1 MAQLHRRVRRVQ
13 NLRLAAP
20 RRGLA
25 EILVLGLA
33 LGTLLA
39 SAPAS
44 AAPTQPGRWEN
55 AAPSAQSLKDLGAL
69 LVDADGPTRTHA
81 YEELRQLPETAMP
94 AIRERFSDLARRSL
108 ETDGFADALT
118 RFRRAVG
125 STRADDDVDLAP
137 GVPIA
142 AAETPTESVATAG
155 EVVLLMRSLEALR
168 SPEAGLLLAEAIAL
182 APSAFAQEGVRVRN
196 RLGARMV
203 PTYLELRGHKSP
215 EIRRWAA
222 RSLRAL
228 GVTDSTIATQQD
240 DPMLLGATLRAYGL
254 THDLEAL
261 PTLMSFLNDSRI
273 QVHTAARGA
282 VRGLGRNAIWK
293 LRIAYQEVTGKNA
306 ESSWTAA
313 ETLDELCLLFD
324 RARIEAGETALARGV
339 QAHLAGD
346 LLLMATQFE
355 KALRIDP
362 LHPRRSEM
370 APGFAA
376 LGAARASQNDLAG
389 GVAAYLRALRVAPE
403 AADSAAWKAQLGYLQ
418 AERALTR
425 GVVDLPGYRGVLEID
440 ARHVGAADAV
450 DRLSGAWSARAERMR
465 RLSAVAAILILSAFG
480 FGMLRLL
487 RLKPMETTA
496 NPPGA

>member
-13 NLRLAAP
+13 NLRLAARP
-20 RRGLA
+20 GLVA
-25 EILVLGLA
+25 VLVVGAA
-33 LGTLLA
+33 LGTLVA
-39 SAPAS
+39 AAPAS
-44 AAPTQPGRWEN
+44 AAPAQPERWDN
-55 AAPSAQSLKDLGAL
+55 AAPSAQSLKHLGARL
-69 LVDADGPTRTHA
+69 IDTDSSTRTRA
-81 YEELRQLPETAMP
+81 YDELRQLPETAMP
-94 AIRERFSDLARRSL
+94 AIRERFSELARRSL
-108 ETDGFADALT
+108 ETERFADALT
-118 RFRRAVG
+118 LFRRAVG

-137 GVPIA
+137 GILLA

-155 EVVLLMRSLEALR
+155 EVVLLMRSLEGLG

-182 APSAFAQEGVRVRN
+182 APSAFAQEAVRVRN

-203 PTYLELRGHKSP
+203 PVYVQLRGHKSP
-215 EIRRWAA
+215 DIRRWAA
-222 RSLRAL
+222 RSLRAV
-228 GVTDSTIATQQD
+228 GVTDSTIATRQE

-254 THDLEAL
+254 THDLDAL

-273 QVHTAARGA
+273 QVRMAAREA
-282 VRGLGRNAIWK
+282 VRELGRNAIWK

-324 RARIEAGETALARGV
+324 RARIEAGETALARGM

-355 KALRIDP
+355 KALRMDP

-376 LGAARASQNDLAG
+376 LGAALASQDDLPGA
-389 GVAAYLRALRVAPE
+389 VAAYLRALRVAPDG
-403 AADSAAWKAQLGYLQ
+403 ADSAAWKAQLGYLQ

-425 GVVDLPGYRGVLEID
+425 GVVDLPGYREVLQID
-440 ARHVGAADAV
+440 AGHVGAADAV
-450 DRLSGAWSARAERMR
+450 DRLSGAWSARAERAR
-465 RLSAVAAILILSAFG
+465 RLSAIAAILILSAFG
-480 FGMLRLL
+480 FGMLRVL
-487 RLKPMETTA
+487 RLRPAETTA
-496 NPPGA
+496 TPPSA